1 MSAFLVLV
9 ARALVRAQRAP
20 VAIGPQAMVGRSGVA
35 LSSLAPTGQ
44 VRVDGE
50 VWSAIAE
57 DEVVGAGEQVE
68 VAGVEGVTLRVRR
81 PFV

>member
-9 ARALVRAQRAP
+9 VRALVRVQRTP
-20 VAIGPQAMVGRSGVA
+20 VVVGPQALVGRAGVA
-35 LSSLAPTGQ
+35 LSNLEPTGQ

-50 VWSAIAE
+50 VWSAVAE
-57 DEVVGAGEQVE
+57 DEAVRAGESVE
-68 VAGVEGVTLRVRR
+68 VAAVEGVTLRVRR

>member
-1 MSAFLVLV
+1 MSLFFVV
-9 ARALVRAQRAP
+9 VVRALVRAQRTPLAS
-20 VAIGPQAMVGRSGVA
+20 GPQAMVGRSGVA

-50 VWSAIAE
+50 VWSAVAE
-57 DEVVGAGEQVE
+57 DEAVGAGEQVE